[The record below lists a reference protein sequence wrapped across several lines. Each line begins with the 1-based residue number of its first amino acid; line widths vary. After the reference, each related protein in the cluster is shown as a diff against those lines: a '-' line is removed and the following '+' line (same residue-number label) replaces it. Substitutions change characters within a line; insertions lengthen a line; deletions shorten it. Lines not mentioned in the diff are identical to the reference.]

1 VTTVILA
8 FASVIAV
15 SLVSLAGLLTL
26 SMDEPRVRKL
36 ATFLVSFAV
45 GALLGDAFIHLIPE
59 TFEGPG
65 HAETSLSPSLLILG
79 GMMAFFVVEKL
90 LRHSHGILHE
100 HYHGH
105 PELKRPELATIN
117 ILGDA
122 IHNFID
128 GIMIGASYLVSPTLG
143 LSTTI
148 AVLLHEIPQEL
159 ADFGILIHSGL
170 SVRKAVLLNLA
181 SASVAIVGTAL
192 SLLAGSVAQQ
202 TVTTSLIPLTA
213 GGFVYLATAD
223 LIPELQHERG
233 LRALV
238 VQTILIALGI
248 AVMGLLTFIE
258 ESSVAWQS
266 NGIFA
271 ILILRRP

>member
-1 VTTVILA
+1 LTTVILA

-15 SLVSLAGLLTL
+15 SLVSLVGLVTI
-26 SMDEPRVRKL
+26 SMDEERVRKL
-36 ATFLVSFAV
+36 ATLLVSFAV
-45 GALLGDAFIHLIPE
+45 GALLGNAFIHLIPE
-59 TFEGPG
+59 TFAGPVPNG
-65 HAETSLSPSLLILG
+65 TALGSSLLILG

-100 HYHGH
+100 HYH
-105 PELKRPELATIN
+105 PAAKRPELAAIN

-128 GIMIGASYLVSPTLG
+128 GVVIGASYLVSPALG

-170 SVRKAVLLNLA
+170 RVRKAMLLNLA
-181 SASVAIVGTAL
+181 SASVAILGTAL
-192 SLLAGSVAQQ
+192 SLLADSVAQE
-202 TVTTSLIPLTA
+202 TTATLLVPLTA
-213 GGFVYLATAD
+213 GGFVYLAAAD

-233 LRALV
+233 LHALV
-238 VQTILIALGI
+238 VQTMLIALGI
-248 AVMGLLTFIE
+248 AIMGLLTFIE
-258 ESSVAWQS
+258 
-266 NGIFA
+266 
-271 ILILRRP
+271 

>member
-1 VTTVILA
+1 VTTTILA

-15 SLVSLAGLLTL
+15 SLVSLVGVVTF
-26 SMDEPRVRKL
+26 SIDEARVRKL
-36 ATFLVSFAV
+36 ATFFVSFAV

-59 TFEGPG
+59 SFEGEIKVG
-65 HAETSLSPSLLILG
+65 ETSLGPSLLILG
-79 GMMAFFVVEKL
+79 GMMVFFVVEKL
-90 LRHSHGILHE
+90 LRHQHGVLHE

-105 PELKRPELATIN
+105 RELRRPELAAIN

-128 GIMIGASYLVSPTLG
+128 GVVIGASYLVSPTLG

-148 AVLLHEIPQEL
+148 AVLLHEIPQEF

-181 SASVAIVGTAL
+181 SASVAILGTTL
-192 SLLAGSVAQQ
+192 SVLAGAIAQE
-202 TVTTSLIPLTA
+202 TITTLLVPLTA
-213 GGFVYLATAD
+213 GGFVYLAAAD

-233 LRALV
+233 LHALV
-238 VQTILIALGI
+238 VQTLLIALGI
-248 AVMGLLTFIE
+248 AIMGLLIFIE
-258 ESSVAWQS
+258 
-266 NGIFA
+266 
-271 ILILRRP
+271 